1 MIDATRP
8 DDVRALLD
16 QPAQRLRAEIGALL
30 PVSLLAHA
38 VMAAPG
44 MLLLPFVDPS
54 DIVQANGML
63 DMRSMAVTYAAG
75 LVGFI
80 AYVPGYLAISEAV
93 RARMHGAPVTS
104 GAMWA
109 AAASPRNLGAT
120 LLSLVLVGV
129 GILMCAVPGLAAAVA
144 FALLTPVLLEERPAS
159 IGASFKRALA
169 LARAPLGATPTWLLA
184 GLILV
189 VSVFLGWVCGFV
201 IALPAALWSGY
212 ASIEAATQGRI
223 ADASAV
229 VAPNWLTALITVANV
244 LLRSMVD
251 LYPIVGMFHLY
262 GIVTRRGGGDDLAAL
277 VARQTGTTT

>member
-16 QPAQRLRAEIGALL
+16 RPAQILRAELGALL

-38 VMAAPG
+38 AMAVPG
-44 MLLLPFVDPS
+44 MALLPFVDPS

-63 DMRSMAVTYAAG
+63 DMQSMMVTYAAG

-80 AYVPGYLAISEAV
+80 LYVPGYLAISEAA
-93 RARMHGAPVTS
+93 RARMHGAPVAA
-104 GAMWA
+104 GALWGA
-109 AAASPRNLGAT
+109 ATSPRNLATT
-120 LLSLVLVGV
+120 LLTLLLTGV
-129 GILMCAVPGLAAAVA
+129 GLLMCAVPGLVVAVGL
-144 FALLTPVLLEERPAS
+144 ALVTPVLLEERPGSVA
-159 IGASFKRALA
+159 GALRRAIA

-244 LLRSMVD
+244 LLRSVVD
-251 LYPIVGMFHLY
+251 LYPIIALFHLY
-262 GIVTRRGGGDDLAAL
+262 GAVSRDAGGDELEAL
-277 VARQTGTTT
+277 VARQTGSRS